1 MQRLSAF
8 TAIALALT
16 WILAAP
22 RATADGHAAHGADS
36 TNAIVERI
44 RKVAEVCIEG
54 QECAGGTGADI
65 VAAGRESSSADY
77 IEGRYNSTCGTC
89 HAMGAAGAPKL
100 GDKAA
105 WEPRLAKGMDALY
118 QSGIVGM
125 PPAMPAKG
133 LCMDC
138 TDDEIR
144 AIVDYMV
151 NSVR

>member
-1 MQRLSAF
+1 
-8 TAIALALT
+8 
-16 WILAAP
+16 
-22 RATADGHAAHGADS
+22 
-36 TNAIVERI
+36 
-44 RKVAEVCIEG
+44 
-54 QECAGGTGADI
+54 
-65 VAAGRESSSADY
+65 
-77 IEGRYNSTCGTC
+77 
-89 HAMGAAGAPKL
+89 MGAAGAPKL